1 MVRRRQRL
9 VNFSLY
15 FLFQADRYTAGN
27 WAVLIRTMDNLGV
40 FLQIIFW
47 GLYAGCIYILLATG
61 LNLIFGVMKVV
72 NFAHGEFLM
81 IGAYITATIFLL
93 TGINPYLIILL
104 SMLVLIGI
112 GAVVERLC
120 FRPILGTGKLNEI
133 FLSIGLIYVI
143 QNGAALIWTDN
154 WQSIKSPYDG
164 ITLPIGSL
172 AVPLDYILI
181 IILTAAILCGLYLFL
196 KRTTIGMQMQATSQN
211 RKGAML
217 VGIDVERI
225 DVISFGLGCALAAA
239 AGTLWVVS
247 GQVFNPYMGSIPAVK
262 AFAIIILGGLGS
274 IPGAIVGGLLMGL
287 AENGAAFLLGGIWKD
302 AISFVILILVL
313 VVRPTGLFGEKEE

>member
-1 MVRRRQRL
+1 MVDIGIL
-9 VNFSLY
+9 
-15 FLFQADRYTAGN
+15 
-27 WAVLIRTMDNLGV
+27 
-40 FLQIIFW
+40 LQILFW
-47 GLYAGCIYILLATG
+47 GIYAGCIYILLATG

-81 IGAYITATIFLL
+81 IGAYITATVFFL
-93 TGINPYLIILL
+93 TGLNPYVIILV

-133 FLSIGLIYVI
+133 FLSIGLIYI
-143 QNGAALIWTDN
+143 FTNSAAMIWGTA
-154 WQSIKSPYDG
+154 WQSIKSPYEG
-164 ITLPIGSL
+164 ITVPIGSL
-172 AVPLDYILI
+172 NVPLDYII
-181 IILTAAILCGLYLFL
+181 IMVVTAVILCALFLFL
-196 KRTTIGMQMQATSQN
+196 KKTTIGREMRATSQN

-217 VGIDVERI
+217 VGINVERM
-225 DVISFGLGCALAAA
+225 DVLSFGIGCALAAA

-274 IPGAIVGGLLMGL
+274 IPGAIIGGLIYGI
-287 AENGAAFLLGGIWKD
+287 AENGAAYYLGGVWKD
-302 AISFVILILVL
+302 AISFVILIVVL
-313 VVRPTGLFGEKEE
+313 VVKPTGLFGESGE